1 MNFYVGNSFEQ
12 LNVNEINVELDDE
25 MVEYLYS
32 IKEKIPYVMFFSLD
46 PYSDTVVEK
55 EDISDIILMCEY
67 VLKEQV
73 LNDYSERDH
82 LTFSI
87 KELNDLCC
95 KAIKQCKKILVIGD

>member
-1 MNFYVGNSFEQ
+1 MNFYVGNSIEQ
-12 LNVNEINVELDDE
+12 LNVKEINVELDDE

-32 IKEKIPYVMFFSLD
+32 IKEIIPYTAFFSLD
-46 PYSDTVVEK
+46 PYSDTVIEK

-73 LNDYSERDH
+73 LNEYNESDE
-82 LTFSI
+82 LIFTI

-95 KAIKQCKKILVIGD
+95 KAINQCEKITVIGD